1 MKEIKEINGKCK
13 SCLGCNRL
21 EDFNFEGYNECTH
34 YVKRKIYCRRLHAN
48 NT

>member
-1 MKEIKEINGKCK
+1 MKEINGKCK

-21 EDFNFEGYNECTH
+21 EDPNFKGCNECVH
-34 YVKRKIYCRRLHAN
+34 YAKREIYCRRLHAN